1 MFRYMVS
8 KLNKKQKQKPIPVI
22 MNYDIYDNL
31 FSPNNKKIDLNVNFN
46 QYVLEINDV
55 KCIERKLYTI
65 YE

>member
-8 KLNKKQKQKPIPVI
+8 KLNKKNKQKPINPI

-31 FSPNNKKIDLNVNFN
+31 FSPNKNKIDLSVNFN
-46 QYVLEINDV
+46 DYAVEPMKNNF
-55 KCIERKLYTI
+55 IERTLYTI

>member
-8 KLNKKQKQKPIPVI
+8 KLNKKKKQKPINPI

-31 FSPNNKKIDLNVNFN
+31 FIPNTNKIDLNVNFN
-46 QYVLEINDV
+46 DYVVEPMQNNV
-55 KCIERKLYTI
+55 IERTLYTI